1 MLPWDADIDV
11 GLLGE
16 EVDNVDL
23 VSELKKTIKNI
34 TVVDDRPLSG
44 RVTVIRNITN
54 SEKTHVDL
62 MLFYNYFG
70 WRKRPGIVSWLLP
83 VNYYIEHT
91 FPDYFLKSPLPTA
104 KFGGLTVNV
113 PRNSSEVI
121 KHLYKF
127 DWWKEVR
134 PVGC

>member
-23 VSELKKTIKNI
+23 ISVLKATLLNVTIEDVRWHSGRI
-34 TVVDDRPLSG
+34 TVHRTL
-44 RVTVIRNITN
+44 TN
-54 SEKTHVDL
+54 SEKIHVDL

-70 WRKRPGIVSWLLP
+70 WRKRPGLLSWVLV
-83 VNYYIEHT
+83 VNYLIEHT
-91 FPDYFLKSPLPTA
+91 FPDCYLEVPLPTA
-104 KFGGLTVNV
+104 KFGEMTINV

-134 PVGC
+134 PIGC